1 MLAHHRAYDD
11 VTRDPEYSNKMITR
25 YMSRYAWVP
34 EKFEDFVYMTQWFQA
49 EVVKVAM
56 EAHRRAKP
64 YCMGTLY
71 WQINDCWPAIS
82 WSSIDY
88 YGRWKA
94 LQYYARRAYAPIL
107 ASPYIDKEG
116 NIAVKVVSDRAES
129 FNGVLETIVMD
140 FDGKVIT
147 EQKMDCFLKANE
159 AEDIMTIDGKE
170 LEGNRFLLVILTE
183 GGKTISENTFFSRY
197 ANDYEYGKPSVNIEA
212 AQIQDGVELTV
223 TSDRLARGFC
233 LYSENDED
241 FFEDNYIDLIP
252 GAEYKIKVRTK
263 MTAEEFKTTIK
274 YQTL

>member
-11 VTRDPEYSNKMITR
+11 VTRDPEYSNKMISR

-34 EKFEDFVYMTQWFQA
+34 EKFEDYVYMTQWFQA

-94 LQYYARRAYAPIL
+94 LQYYTRRAYIPIL
-107 ASPYIDKEG
+107 ASPYIDNEG
-116 NIAVKVVSDRAES
+116 NIVVKVVSDRAEC
-129 FNGVLETIVMD
+129 FNGVLESIVME
-140 FDGKVIT
+140 FDGKVIA
-147 EQKMDCFLKANE
+147 EQTMNCSLDANG
-159 AEDIMTIDGKE
+159 AENIVKIDGKD
-170 LEGNRFLLVILTE
+170 LKGNRFLLVRLRE
-183 GGKTISENTFFSRY
+183 NGKTICENTFFSRY
-197 ANDYEYGKPSVNIEA
+197 ANDYEYGKPSINIETV
-212 AQIQDGVELTV
+212 QIPDGVELTL
-223 TSDRLARGFC
+223 TSDRLARGFY
-233 LYSENDED
+233 LFSDNDED

-252 GAEYKIKVRTK
+252 GAEYKIKVRTQK
-263 MTAEEFKTTIK
+263 TAEEFKTTIK